1 LRDLMNKDNQMINLV
16 DSKGESGNLMDM
28 KNIDTLLIDAINDL
42 RIRKVI
48 GKKQAERAKNIINN
62 LLW

>member
-1 LRDLMNKDNQMINLV
+1 MNKDNQMINLV